1 MIVLVG
7 SEKGGV
13 GKSTIAAHTAVRLAM
28 TGKPTI
34 LIDSD
39 PQGTSWAWAQSRKH
53 HKPDAPQVD
62 TEKMAGDIRAGIKDL
77 ANKYGHIV
85 IDCGGADSAAL
96 RSGMLIA
103 HRLIIPSKV
112 ARRDLE
118 TLKHV
123 STLVNKAN
131 EKRGEQGIGPIIS
144 RVVFNQAR
152 ALPNFWTRIDG
163 AREAVEALGLEVCQ
177 YPIVE
182 RVSYDD
188 TQYQGGT
195 VFDDK
200 ADRKAIAEMENVLK
214 ALLRKNKIES
224 E

>member
-53 HKPDAPQVD
+53 YKPDAPKID
-62 TEKMAGDIRAGIKDL
+62 TEKMAGDIRPGIKDL
-77 ANKYGHIV
+77 ASIYGHIIV
-85 IDCGGADSAAL
+85 DCGGADSAAL

-123 STLVNKAN
+123 STLVKQAN
-131 EKRGEQGIGPIIS
+131 EKRAEQKMKPLIS
-144 RVVFNQAR
+144 RVVFNQTR

-163 AREAVEALGLEVCQ
+163 AREAVESLGLEVCK

-200 ADRKAIAEMENVLK
+200 ADPKAIVEMENVLK
-214 ALLRKNKIES
+214 ALLRKDKIES

>member
-13 GKSTIAAHTAVRLAM
+13 GKSTIAAHVAVRLSM

-34 LIDSD
+34 LIDAD
-39 PQGTSWAWAQSRKH
+39 PQATSWAWAQARNKY
-53 HKPDAPQVD
+53 KPDSLRVE
-62 TEKMAGDIRAGIKDL
+62 TTKMTGDIRPGIKDL
-77 ANKYGHIV
+77 AASYGHIV
-85 IDCGGADSAAL
+85 VDCGGADSVAL
-96 RSGMLIA
+96 RSGMMIA

-123 STLVNKAN
+123 STLVHTAN
-131 EKRGEQGIGPIIS
+131 EKRESEGQS
-144 RVVFNQAR
+144 QLLARVVFNMTR
-152 ALPNFWTRIDG
+152 ALPNFWTRIEG
-163 AREAVEALGLEVCQ
+163 AKKVVESLGLGVCP

-200 ADRKAIAEMENVLK
+200 TDQKAIDEMERVLK
-214 ALLRKNKIES
+214 SLLRKENTE
-224 E
+224 

>member
-28 TGKPTI
+28 TGKPTA
-34 LIDSD
+34 LVDSD
-39 PQGTSWAWAQSRKH
+39 PQGTSRAWGEARKN
-53 HKPDAPQVD
+53 HKPGSVAVEPFTV
-62 TEKMAGDIRAGIKDL
+62 TGDIRGKIREL
-77 ANKYGHIV
+77 GEHYGHIV
-85 IDCGGADSAAL
+85 IDCGGADSVAL
-96 RSGMLIA
+96 RAGMMIA

-123 STLVNKAN
+123 STLVSAAN
-131 EKRGEQGIGPIIS
+131 EKRKENGQNPLLA
-144 RVVFNQAR
+144 RVVFNMTR
-152 ALPNFWTRIDG
+152 ALPNFWARID
-163 AREAVEALGLEVCQ
+163 AAKTVVENMGLGVSK
-177 YPIVE
+177 YPIVD

-188 TQYQGGT
+188 SQYQGGT
-195 VFDDK
+195 VFDDQEDPK
-200 ADRKAIAEMENVLK
+200 AFEEMERVLK
-214 ALLRKNKIES
+214 SLLSKEQP

>member
-13 GKSTIAAHTAVRLAM
+13 GKSTIAAHAAVRLAM
-28 TGKPTI
+28 TGKRTI
-34 LIDSD
+34 LIDAD
-39 PQGTSWAWAQSRKH
+39 PQATSWAWAQSRKR

-62 TEKMAGDIRAGIKDL
+62 TEKMSGDIRPGIKNL
-77 ANKYGHIV
+77 ASNYDHIV

-123 STLVNKAN
+123 STLVNKPN
-131 EKRGEQGIGPIIS
+131 EKRSEPIIS
-144 RVVFNQAR
+144 RVVFNQTR

-163 AREAVEALGLEVCQ
+163 AREAVEALGLEVCP

-188 TQYQGGT
+188 TQYRGGT
-195 VFDDK
+195 VFDDE
-200 ADRKAIAEMENVLK
+200 ADLKAIAEMESVLK
-214 ALLRKNKIES
+214 ALLRKDKIES

>member
-34 LIDSD
+34 LVDSD
-39 PQGTSWAWAQSRKH
+39 PQATSWAWAQARK
-53 HKPDAPQVD
+53 KNRPDGPVVE
-62 TEKMAGDIRAGIKDL
+62 TVKMTGDIRKDIEEL
-77 ANKYGHIV
+77 GESYGHIV
-85 IDCGGADSAAL
+85 IDCGGADSVAL
-96 RSGMLIA
+96 RAGMMIA
-103 HRLIIPSKV
+103 HRLIIPSRV

-123 STLVNKAN
+123 SELVLAAN
-131 EKRGEQGIGPIIS
+131 TKRADIGRRPLLA
-144 RVVFNQAR
+144 RVVFNMTR
-152 ALPNFWTRIDG
+152 ALPNFWNRINAAKG
-163 AREAVEALGLEVCQ
+163 VIESMGLGVSR

-188 TQYQGGT
+188 SQYQGGT
-195 VFDDK
+195 VFDDNADPK
-200 ADRKAIAEMENVLK
+200 AKAEMERVLM
-214 ALLRKNKIES
+214 ALLRKEQP

>member
-13 GKSTIAAHTAVRLAM
+13 GKSTIAAHTAVRLSM

-34 LIDSD
+34 LVDAD
-39 PQGTSWAWAQSRKH
+39 PQGSSWAWAQSRKRY
-53 HKPDAPQVD
+53 KPDAPKVE
-62 TEKMAGDIRAGIKDL
+62 TEKMAGDIRPGIKDL
-77 ANKYGHIV
+77 ASNYGHIV

-103 HRLIIPSKV
+103 HRLIIPLKV

-123 STLVNKAN
+123 AMLVEQAN
-131 EKRGEQGIGPIIS
+131 EKREEQGRDHIIS
-144 RVVFNQAR
+144 RVVFNQTR
-152 ALPNFWTRIDG
+152 ALPNFWTRIDA
-163 AREAVEALGLEVCQ
+163 ARDAVESLGLEVCK

-188 TQYQGGT
+188 TQYHGGT

-200 ADRKAIAEMENVLK
+200 TDPKANIEMENVLK
-214 ALLRKNKIES
+214 ALLRKDQIEP

>member
-1 MIVLVG
+1 MVG

-28 TGKPTI
+28 AGKRTI
-34 LIDSD
+34 LVDAD
-39 PQGTSWAWAQSRKH
+39 PQGTSWTWAQLRKLY
-53 HKPDAPQVD
+53 KPDLPKVD
-62 TEKMAGDIRAGIKDL
+62 TEKMAGDIRPGIKDL
-77 ANKYGHIV
+77 ASNYAHIV
-85 IDCGGADSAAL
+85 IDCGGADSTAL
-96 RSGMLIA
+96 RSGMLIS

-123 STLVNKAN
+123 SMLVNKAN
-131 EKRGEQGIGPIIS
+131 EKRGEQRIEPIIS
-144 RVVFNQAR
+144 RVVFNQTR
-152 ALPNFWTRIDG
+152 ALPNFWTRIDA
-163 AREAVEALGLEVCQ
+163 ARKAVEALGLEVCQ

-188 TQYQGGT
+188 TQYHGGT
-195 VFDDK
+195 VFDDEADPK
-200 ADRKAIAEMENVLK
+200 AMAEMESVLK
-214 ALLRKNKIES
+214 ALLRKDKIES

>member
-1 MIVLVG
+1 MIVLIG

-13 GKSTIAAHTAVRLAM
+13 GKSTIAAHIAVRLSM
-28 TGKPTI
+28 TGKPTV
-34 LIDSD
+34 LVDTD
-39 PQGTSWAWAQSRKH
+39 PQATSWSWAQSRKK
-53 HKPDAPQVD
+53 HKPDAPQVE
-62 TEKMAGDIRAGIKDL
+62 TEKMTGDIRQGIKNL
-77 ANKYGHIV
+77 AEKYGHIV
-85 IDCGGADSAAL
+85 IDCGGADSVAL

-123 STLVNKAN
+123 SSLVYAAN
-131 EKRGEQGIGPIIS
+131 EKREKPIIA
-144 RVVFNQAR
+144 RVVFNQTR
-152 ALPNFWTRIDG
+152 ALPNFWTRIEG
-163 AREAVEALGLEVCQ
+163 AKKVVELLGLEVCR

-195 VFDDK
+195 VFDDETDEK
-200 ADRKAIAEMENVLK
+200 AKDEMERVLK
-214 ALLRKNKIES
+214 ALLRKDQQE
-224 E
+224 